1 MIDYGKINIG
11 VLALQGDFERHLHQI
26 ALLGAKPLQ
35 VKLPRDLEQTHALI
49 IPGGESTTMNILIDR
64 FDLRSP
70 LLAFGRTCPIYGTCA
85 GMIMLS
91 RNIINN
97 KSGVVPLGL
106 IDIDV
111 DRNGYGRQ
119 IYSFE
124 DVLKV
129 DLGEGMRNLKVDFIR
144 APKVVR
150 VGKGVKVVAEHRGL
164 PVMVASG
171 RILASSFHAELE
183 DDITLL
189 KYFADNFL

>member
-1 MIDYGKINIG
+1 MKDYGKLTIG
-11 VLALQGDFERHLHQI
+11 VLTLQGDFERHLHQI
-26 ALLGAKPLQ
+26 TLLGAKPRSI
-35 VKLPRDLEQTHALI
+35 KLPRDLTGTDALI

-64 FDLRSP
+64 FDLRQP
-70 LLAFGRTCPIYGTCA
+70 LLEFGRSRPVYGTCA

-97 KSGVVPLGL
+97 KSGVVPLHL

-119 IYSFE
+119 IFSFE

-129 DLGEGMRNLKVDFIR
+129 DLGEGLREINVDFIR

-150 VGKGVKVVAEHRGL
+150 VGEDVKVLVEHDGL

-171 RILASSFHAELE
+171 HILASSFHAELE
-183 DDITLL
+183 NDISIL